1 MNLYLHTKIL
11 EGNIYEIIDIF
22 CIDLITNIEYY
33 NIIPKNDE
41 YNSFKNELLYIIVYI
56 KNDFINKEY
65 EYSTCQCLNDAVCIR
80 DKESCKYDTDILTK
94 NGNVIKAKY
103 INISNMLKKFINIFR
118 KIYYTEKY
126 NEEKEE
132 LKKCIMIIIYGL
144 YNLWNTINIVAL
156 YSNSFRN
163 NFEYT
168 DNSNFAISSLIIF
181 LNFRKEIKQRYFY
194 CDKYPEFIHSFNF
207 LLMDEYILNNNQENI
222 NLYKFAAID
231 MIKHYITLLDP
242 VKQPQIELRG
252 GNIKYKNTENK
263 ITVIYNKKKYT
274 RVIYINNKKKYV
286 KINKTFILLSKLKKV

>member
-1 MNLYLHTKIL
+1 MYLHTKIL

-22 CIDLITNIEYY
+22 CTDLYANIGYY
-33 NIIPKNDE
+33 NILINDE
-41 YNSFKNELLYIIVYI
+41 YNGFKDELLYIIVYI

-65 EYSTCQCLNDAVCIR
+65 EYSTCQCLNDAICIR
-80 DKESCKYDTDILTK
+80 DKESCKYNIELLTK
-94 NGNVIKAKY
+94 NSDEIKAKY
-103 INISNMLKKFINIFR
+103 INISNMLRKFINIFK
-118 KIYYTEKY
+118 KIYYKVQNIEST
-126 NEEKEE
+126 EE

-194 CDKYPEFIHSFNF
+194 SDKYPEFIHSFNF
-207 LLMDEYILNNNQENI
+207 LLMDEYILNTNPENI

-242 VKQPQIELRG
+242 VKQPQKELTG

-286 KINKTFILLSKLKKV
+286 KINKTFILLSKLKKI